1 VISWTPGEAQ
11 GPSTNVITTVVSD
24 GVLSATNSFEVVVT
38 EVNVGPVFAGTPASQ
53 SVAEHATLTVTNGAV
68 DADVPA
74 NVLSYTLENAPAG
87 AVVDTNGVISWTPG
101 EAQGPSTNVITT
113 VVSDGVLSATNS
125 FEVVVTEVN
134 EAPIATND
142 IYAVS
147 NSTLTVVAPGV
158 LANDSD
164 SDLPTNTLTAV
175 LVSGP
180 ANGTLTLSSNGGFV
194 YTPNLNFTGLDTF
207 TYRAGDG
214 LTNSEITT
222 VSLTVSNRPFI
233 ITSVTLNSGV
243 ATVTW
248 NSQTGLTYRVQ
259 YKDSLAAANWSDAT
273 PDVTATNISTS
284 LTNFVGNNPQR
295 FYRVQIVEPTPTIL
309 SLQLA
314 DGAAIITWSSVT
326 TRDYRLQYKTNLTDL
341 SWVEVLPSITAI
353 GPTTATTNVVGSASQ
368 RFFRVRLMP

>member
-1 VISWTPGEAQ
+1 NGVITWTPGEAQ
-11 GPSTNVITTVVSD
+11 GPSTNTITTVVSD
-24 GVLSATNSFEVVVT
+24 GA
-38 EVNVGPVFAGTPASQ
+38 
-53 SVAEHATLTVTNGAV
+53 
-68 DADVPA
+68 
-74 NVLSYTLENAPAG
+74 
-87 AVVDTNGVISWTPG
+87 
-101 EAQGPSTNVITT
+101 
-113 VVSDGVLSATNS
+113 LSATNS

-134 EAPIATND
+134 EAPVATND

-207 TYRAGDG
+207 TYRASDG

-222 VSLTVSNRPFI
+222 VSMTVSNRPFI
-233 ITSVTLNSGV
+233 ITSVTLNSGI

-273 PDVTATNISTS
+273 PEVTATNISTS

-309 SLQLA
+309 SLQLV

-326 TRDYRLQYKTNLTDL
+326 PRDYRLQYKTNLTDL